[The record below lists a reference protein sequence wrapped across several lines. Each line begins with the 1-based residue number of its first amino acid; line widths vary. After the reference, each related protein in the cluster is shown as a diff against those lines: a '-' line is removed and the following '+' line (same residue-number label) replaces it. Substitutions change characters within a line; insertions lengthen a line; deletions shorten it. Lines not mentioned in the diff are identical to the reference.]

1 MEGDLNLTLQI
12 VLTVLAGISAQVVA
26 AYLQVPSIVFLLL
39 FGIALGISG
48 LQILHP
54 QQLGEGLEVIVAL
67 SVAIILF
74 EGGLNLSL
82 RQLGQVSGSLRN
94 LVTMGTLITLA
105 GAGMAAHWLSEFP
118 WTIAF
123 LYGSLVVV
131 TGPTV
136 VGPLI
141 KQVQVERSVAT
152 LLEGEGVLIDPVG
165 AILAVVVLETIFKAN
180 VPVEADIVEILLGL
194 VLRLGTGLGVG
205 VLGGWLLSLFLKWAD
220 FLSEE
225 ISNLLVLACVWGVFE
240 GSQLLIGES
249 GLMATVA
256 MGIVLNSSAIPEE
269 RLLRRFKGKLTILCV
284 SVLFI
289 LLAADLSLASIVA
302 LGWGSVLT
310 VLTLMLVVRPLSVWL
325 CTFSSSLSWQ
335 QKCFVAWIAPRGIV
349 SASVASLFAILLTER
364 GINGGDAIKALVFL
378 TIMMTVFLQGLT
390 AKALALA
397 LGITSARTTGA
408 VIIGCTPL
416 GRLIAAL
423 FQSQGESVVLIDT
436 DLEACQAA
444 KDQDLPVVHSS
455 GLDPNILEEAGI
467 NSMGT
472 FLALTSNGEVNLVLA
487 QHAQEE
493 FNPPRVLAVMPTPT
507 PETQSSLKN
516 NKGIQI
522 FIDQQRFKT
531 WNQYIKDDQVKLGR
545 LNFSETDLVQ
555 QQARIQGLIEGGEL
569 LPLMMRRNGNLQL
582 IKNTETWAAGDEMFY
597 LLHDPRPALL
607 KRLSGGRAVSRLA
620 LANLPEI
627 EEMPL
632 LPNKALEP

>member
-1 MEGDLNLTLQI
+1 
-12 VLTVLAGISAQVVA
+12 
-26 AYLQVPSIVFLLL
+26 
-39 FGIALGISG
+39 
-48 LQILHP
+48 
-54 QQLGEGLEVIVAL
+54 
-67 SVAIILF
+67 
-74 EGGLNLSL
+74 
-82 RQLGQVSGSLRN
+82 
-94 LVTMGTLITLA
+94 
-105 GAGMAAHWLSEFP
+105 
-118 WTIAF
+118 
-123 LYGSLVVV
+123 
-131 TGPTV
+131 
-136 VGPLI
+136 
-141 KQVQVERSVAT
+141 VEQSVAT

-225 ISNLLVLACVWGVFE
+225 ISNLLVLAC
-240 GSQLLIGES
+240 
-249 GLMATVA
+249 VA

-416 GRLIAAL
+416 GRLIASL

-444 KDQDLPVVHSS
+444 KDQDLPVFHSS

-493 FNPPRVLAVMPTPT
+493 FNPPRVLVVMPTPL

-516 NKGIQI
+516 HKGMQI

-531 WNQYIKDDQVKLGR
+531 WNQYIKDDQVQLGR
-545 LNFSETDLVQ
+545 LNFSETDLAQ

-620 LANLPEI
+620 LANLPAV

-632 LPNKALEP
+632 LPDKALEP

>member
-26 AYLQVPSIVFLLL
+26 AYLKVPSIVFLLL
-39 FGIALGISG
+39 FGIVLGISG
-48 LQILHP
+48 LQLLHP

-82 RQLGQVSGSLRN
+82 RELGQVSGSLRN
-94 LVTMGTLITLA
+94 LVTIGTLITLA

-180 VPVEADIVEILLGL
+180 IPVEADILEILLGL
-194 VLRLGTGLGVG
+194 GLRLGTGLGVG
-205 VLGGWLLSLFLKWAD
+205 VLGGWLLSLFLKGAD

-325 CTFSSSLSWQ
+325 CTLSSSLSWQ

-397 LGITSARTTGA
+397 LGITLARTTGA

-416 GRLIAAL
+416 GRLIASL

-436 DLEACQAA
+436 DFEACQAA
-444 KDQDLPVVHSS
+444 KDQDLPVFHSS

-472 FLALTSNGEVNLVLA
+472 FLALTSNGDVNLVLA
-487 QHAQEE
+487 HHAQQE
-493 FNPPRVLAVMPTPT
+493 FNPPRVLVVMPTPA
-507 PETQSSLKN
+507 PDTQSSLKN

-522 FIDQQRFKT
+522 FIDQQRFKV
-531 WNQYIKDDQVKLGR
+531 WNQYIKDDQVQLGR
-545 LNFSETDLVQ
+545 LNFSAKGLTQ
-555 QQARIQGLIEGGEL
+555 QQARIQALINGGEL

-582 IKNTETWAAGDEMFY
+582 IKNAETWAAEDEMFY

-607 KRLSGGRAVSRLA
+607 KRLSGGRAISRLT

-627 EEMPL
+627 KEMSL
-632 LPNKALEP
+632 LSDKALEP